1 MDSLLPRAA
10 SRSSV
15 HHPPA
20 LGTVAARR
28 ASSAGATM
36 AARRASPFWATLA
49 VAAAAAV
56 VAAAPT
62 ASAAALQSGC
72 VQAGRPA
79 IRLGY
84 YGSWGANWTCHPTT
98 PALLNAA
105 GDDYTHLAWS
115 FADVGPNLTLAP
127 AAEED
132 AAHFARFNSIKE
144 SRPNLRTLIAV
155 GGWAFNDDPV
165 KRDRWSRMV
174 ATEKTRRAFAA
185 SAVQFIVAYGFDG
198 VDLDWEFP
206 VAEDRAGRPEDRANY
221 VALVAEMR
229 AQFWQT
235 VVDGR
240 QPLLSV
246 AVPCGG
252 RYLNGF
258 DLPGMAKHVDWIGA
272 MCYDLAGAWG
282 PPPYTTGAHT
292 NLTSIVS
299 AVDGMRAAGV
309 PDEKL
314 LLGMAAYGRTWT
326 LSDPAACAAGGAPF
340 CNATAVGRAG
350 PCTDEAGA
358 LSVYEVDAAMA
369 KQGGGG
375 CGGAGGMV
383 AKGTAAGSAWTIIDG
398 DQWVSY
404 DTTETAALKLAAA
417 KERCLAGTMVWSIN
431 MADAS
436 HLYGPI
442 A

>member
-1 MDSLLPRAA
+1 
-10 SRSSV
+10 
-15 HHPPA
+15 
-20 LGTVAARR
+20 
-28 ASSAGATM
+28 M
-36 AARRASPFWATLA
+36 AARRVSPFWATLTL
-49 VAAAAAV
+49 AAAAAV
-56 VAAAPT
+56 VTAAPT
-62 ASAAALQSGC
+62 ARAAAVARQSSC
-72 VQAGRPA
+72 VKTGRPA

-115 FADVGPNLTLAP
+115 FADVGPNLTLVP
-127 AAEED
+127 AAEGDEV
-132 AAHFARFNSIKE
+132 HFARFNSIKE

-155 GGWAFNDDPV
+155 GGWAFNDDPD

-174 ATEKTRRAFAA
+174 ATERTRRSFAK
-185 SAVQFIVAYGFDG
+185 SAVQFMVAHGFDG

-229 AQFWQT
+229 AAFWQT

-252 RYLNGF
+252 RYLAGF
-258 DLPGMAKHVDWIGA
+258 DLYRMAKHVDWIGA

-292 NLTSIVS
+292 NMTSIVE
-299 AVDGMRAAGV
+299 AVDGMLASGV
-309 PDEKL
+309 PNDKL
-314 LLGMAAYGRTWT
+314 VLGMATYGRTWT
-326 LSDPAACAAGGAPF
+326 LSDPGACAASNTPF
-340 CNATAVGRAG
+340 CNASAVGRAG
-350 PCTDEAGA
+350 PCTAEAGA
-358 LSVYEVDAAMA
+358 LSVYEIDAAMA
-369 KQGGGG
+369 KQGANGCSGVGGT
-375 CGGAGGMV
+375 V

-417 KERCLAGTMVWSIN
+417 EERCLAGTMVWSIN